1 MKLWLELKEGLAISF
16 DAIRAN
22 KLRSTLTT
30 LGIVIGIV
38 TVTLMGMAIEGL
50 NRAFLQSI
58 SAIGADVFFIQKRPW
73 FSDEPWWK
81 TRGRRD
87 ILLAEGKALARLANP
102 AWVVSYH
109 IDGVRSIK
117 YGSRGASGVFIIGAS
132 AEAAVV
138 DGLSVREGRF
148 LSGQEVEGARPVCV
162 IGADVRD
169 NLFPHEP
176 PLGKR
181 IRIAGVTYEIVG
193 VLEKRG
199 SFLGFANLDNMVY
212 VPVTRF
218 VTDFYYRPNI
228 TIKVKVRSVAE
239 MPEAREELRGIMRRV
254 RRISPG
260 EADDFSIQTQ
270 EALLRTFDRMSWVLG
285 SAGLFITGMSLFVG
299 GIGIMNIM
307 FVSVAQR
314 TREIGIRKA
323 IGAKRRTIMMQ
334 FLLEAA
340 LICLLG
346 GLIGLGIAWM
356 AGKLVSD
363 KLPTQLSFTVLGLA
377 LLVSLLTGVL
387 AGFFPAWR
395 AAKMNP
401 VDALRNE

>member
-1 MKLWLELKEGLAISF
+1 MRFWMELKEGLAISL
-16 DAIRAN
+16 DALRAN

-38 TVTLMGMAIEGL
+38 TVSLMGMAIEGL
-50 NRAFLQSI
+50 NRAFLSSI

-87 ILLAEGKALARLANP
+87 IILAEGKSFVRLANP
-102 AWVVSYH
+102 AWTVSFH
-109 IDGVRSIK
+109 IDGIRSVK
-117 YGSRGASGVFIIGAS
+117 YDRQSASGVFILGCS

-138 DGLSVREGRF
+138 DGLTLRQGRF
-148 LSGQEVEGARPVCV
+148 LSSAEVDGERPVCV
-162 IGADVRD
+162 IGVEIME

-181 IRIAGVTYEIVG
+181 IRIAGVAYEVVG

-218 VTDFYYRPNI
+218 VSDFYYRPNL
-228 TIKVKVRSVAE
+228 TIKVKVAGVAE
-239 MPEAREELRGIMRRV
+239 MADAREELRGIMRRV
-254 RRISPG
+254 RKLAPG
-260 EADDFSIQTQ
+260 EPDDFSIQTQ
-270 EALLRTFDRMSWVLG
+270 EALIHTFDRMSAVLG
-285 SAGLFITGMSLFVG
+285 SAGLFITGLSLFVG

-334 FLLEAA
+334 FLIEAA

-346 GLIGLGIAWM
+346 GLIGLSIAWL

-363 KLPTQLSFTVLGLA
+363 KLPTQLSLTVMSLA